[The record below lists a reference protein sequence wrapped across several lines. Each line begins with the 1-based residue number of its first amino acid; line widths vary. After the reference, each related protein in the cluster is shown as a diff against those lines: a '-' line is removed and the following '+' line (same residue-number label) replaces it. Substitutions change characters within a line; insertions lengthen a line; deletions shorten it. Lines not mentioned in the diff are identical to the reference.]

1 MEIHL
6 EGRRVHAAVS
16 SVSYID
22 CKNSAEWTSEKAG
35 VRYVDAADVHQLKV
49 QAVVMEIK
57 E

>member
-6 EGRRVHAAVS
+6 EGCRVHAAVS
-16 SVSYID
+16 SVSYI
-22 CKNSAEWTSEKAG
+22 SVEWTSEKAG
-35 VRYVDAADVHQLKV
+35 VRYIDAADVHQLKV